1 MGKGKSREYQR
12 QEIGELMTY
21 SFQFNLVGYL
31 TRDACVGM
39 AGLRMQDSGEG
50 DIERTSMSASQIM
63 QVFDVLEIQ
72 G

>member
-1 MGKGKSREYQR
+1 MGKGKSREYQCH
-12 QEIGELMTY
+12 EIGELMTY

-31 TRDACVGM
+31 TR
-39 AGLRMQDSGEG
+39 AGLRMQDSREG

-63 QVFDVLEIQ
+63 QVFNVVEIQ